1 MYIQIGYC
9 PLCGSPIYQPEK
21 WAGTCPPSLYY
32 VCNCEALIMKHNPNQ
47 QNVSGYH
54 NFKEVVNGHAIMY
67 QKWE

>member
-32 VCNCEALIMKHNPNQ
+32 VCHCEALIMRHNPNQ
-47 QNVSGYH
+47 QNVYGLELVEPLCQ
-54 NFKEVVNGHAIMY
+54 KEMGVVSD
-67 QKWE
+67 